1 MIIQFSE
8 KARRQ
13 TQKLPA
19 PIRQK
24 FQKQLLL
31 LQSNQ
36 RHPSLRARKMQ
47 GQDVFEAR
55 IDYHCRFAFEMEGDV
70 IHILAVGPHD
80 TGLGKK

>member
-13 TQKLPA
+13 TQKLPDT
-19 PIRQK
+19 IRQK

-31 LQSNQ
+31 LRLNP

-47 GQDVFEAR
+47 GYNAFEAR
-55 IDYHCRFAFEMEGDV
+55 IDYHYRFAFVTEGDV
-70 IHILAVGPHD
+70 IHVLAVGPHD